1 MMEGMPSPP
10 SSRSVKISA
19 DERTGWSSER
29 PRREGVPPRPP
40 DVSVRSRVLRP
51 SDRLRYSPGSLLLVV
66 GAKAAQPE
74 LFLERTLEERGLM
87 FSLDKVRGLLAG
99 RVPENEI
106 EPRAQELL
114 DAAVLKRLKANQTVV
129 IATESLDPAEREH
142 YVQLAHGQRSPRH
155 LLLIETPRDQV
166 LDEERPQLDELR
178 RTLDA
183 GELGAEGFHTAL
195 RLAGSALS
203 ELNRI
208 VFRPPPRED

>member
-1 MMEGMPSPP
+1 MPSPA
-10 SSRSVKISA
+10 SSRSVKIAA

-29 PRREGVPPRPP
+29 PRREGTPPRPV

-66 GAKAAQPE
+66 GAKASAPDQ
-74 LFLERTLEERGLM
+74 FLERALEERGVA
-87 FSLDKVRGLLAG
+87 FSLAKVRGLLAG
-99 RVPENEI
+99 RVPDDQI
-106 EPRAQELL
+106 DARAPELL
-114 DAAVLKRLKANQTVV
+114 DAAVLKRLKAGQTVV
-129 IATESLDPAEREH
+129 VATESLDPAERRR
-142 YVQLAHGQRSPRH
+142 YVELAHSHRRPRH

-166 LDEERPQLDELR
+166 LDDERPQLDDLR

-203 ELNRI
+203 ELKRI